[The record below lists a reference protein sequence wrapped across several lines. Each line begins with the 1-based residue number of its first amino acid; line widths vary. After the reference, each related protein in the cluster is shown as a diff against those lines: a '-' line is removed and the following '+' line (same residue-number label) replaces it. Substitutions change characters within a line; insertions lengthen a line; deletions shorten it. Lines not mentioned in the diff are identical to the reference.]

1 MISIQTNVPSI
12 ESPID
17 WILSQKERIAK
28 GYYSFSELQVP
39 GTKDAAERS
48 VDGYLSEPY
57 CSFGS
62 FAISQSTKNNITHAP
77 IRFGFRCPPTL
88 HPLFFRVWLLP
99 RGGSAVSSLKLWE
112 KQGWWPSDI
121 PLCHYMDGSL
131 S

>member
-77 IRFGFRCPPTL
+77 IRFGFRCPSYLASSFFSCVVATKRRISGVVLETL
-88 HPLFFRVWLLP
+88 GKTRLVAKRYSLMSLRGWLT
-99 RGGSAVSSLKLWE
+99 
-112 KQGWWPSDI
+112 
-121 PLCHYMDGSL
+121 
-131 S
+131 